1 MAVIRDGDWTLFSSD
16 IKRGKYTWARRNPD
30 GSTTFR
36 MDQHVDAILARNAE
50 QRSLAK
56 KDWGGDWH
64 HVASIPMSMLYGGEF
79 SEAHKAGD
87 MDWLTRKLNDSAYSK
102 LRTKEGTL

>member
-1 MAVIRDGDWTLFSSD
+1 MAIRDGDWTLFDSD
-16 IKRGKYTWARRNPD
+16 IKRGKYTWVKYEPD

-36 MDQHVDAILARNAE
+36 MDQHVDAILSRAAE
-50 QRSLAK
+50 QRSLSK

-87 MDWLTRKLNDSAYSK
+87 MDYIANKLNDSDYSR
-102 LRTKEGTL
+102 LRTKEGRL